1 MKKIIIL
8 LLILGFLSGCVSLK
22 KYNELQKELSDLK
35 QKNEV
40 TGNDVRLLK
49 QKNETLTREL
59 QQGRQTA
66 EFLYKTGIDFHGQKL
81 YDRAMEH
88 FEKLL
93 DRFPASSL
101 APQAREKIAE
111 ISSFSAASADK
122 ILKTAESARDPHSRV
137 MIIDREMQGTY
148 LTQEDRERI
157 LKRREVYRLQEEVN
171 RHILI
176 EDDPTQSQRI
186 YRTTRSTI
194 QEVAYDKSFY
204 LEIYIIHHY
213 SGKRDLRIKSRYIGD
228 KWISYDTVSLRGE
241 NGSHAEIVCKYPEK
255 LSNII
260 DERLYEWSDNDI
272 EDEKAVK
279 LARAGV
285 ITVRFSGGYRY
296 TFEMS
301 EEQMLAFKEIVR
313 KYQSLR

>member
-1 MKKIIIL
+1 
-8 LLILGFLSGCVSLK
+8 
-22 KYNELQKELSDLK
+22 
-35 QKNEV
+35 
-40 TGNDVRLLK
+40 
-49 QKNETLTREL
+49 
-59 QQGRQTA
+59 
-66 EFLYKTGIDFHGQKL
+66 
-81 YDRAMEH
+81 MEQY
-88 FEKLL
+88 EKLL

-101 APQAREKIAE
+101 IPQAREKMAE
-111 ISSFSAASADK
+111 ISNLSSASAGK
-122 ILKTAESARDPHSRV
+122 ILRTAESSRDPHSRV

-148 LTQEDRERI
+148 LTAEDRERI
-157 LKRREVYRLQEEVN
+157 LKRREVYRLQEEAN
-171 RHILI
+171 RHILV

-186 YRTTRSTI
+186 YRTTRSTV
-194 QEVAYDKSFY
+194 QDVSYDKSFY
-204 LEIYIIHHY
+204 VEIYIVHYY
-213 SGKRDLRIKSRYIGD
+213 SGKRDLRIKTRYIGD

-241 NGSHAEIVCKYPEK
+241 NGSHADIVCKYPEK

-301 EEQMLAFKEIVR
+301 DEQMLAFREIVR